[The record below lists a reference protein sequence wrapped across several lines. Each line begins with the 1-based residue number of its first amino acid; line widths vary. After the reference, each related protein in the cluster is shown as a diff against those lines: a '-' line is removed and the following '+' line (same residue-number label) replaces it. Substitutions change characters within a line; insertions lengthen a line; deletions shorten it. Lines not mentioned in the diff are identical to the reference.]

1 MNAGHIIGRGILGA
15 IVLGC
20 ICISAVFAFEFG
32 WSKGETSVHRWAF
45 GLAGGGL
52 DLLKAALPILAA
64 GSASRLKSR
73 LSWAAFSLLTV
84 MSLWCAWG
92 TTAGQLAERMGNK
105 AVETSKQTGAQGR
118 LESAKAERASMKF
131 DYADDATVRAAE
143 DAVETARAAA
153 AQECDR
159 VGTNCRKR
167 RAEENDARARLTKVM
182 SDRTATKRHAD
193 LSAKIDAAESAL
205 DAVDTKKLA
214 MDADPQ
220 AASIA
225 KATGWSEA
233 AIAAF
238 SHLLFAIGIEVGSGL
253 GLWLVFGHGDE
264 KRRGPDVVAVV
275 AQAEPVKAPADTPLL
290 QDSIME
296 IRAKFFRECVKVEKG
311 PEISGKRM
319 HRAYVGF
326 CERLGEAPM
335 SQTAF
340 GMDSPLDALK
350 HKTNRG
356 IVYRNCAF
364 VAGMVDE
371 VVEAPVAR
379 PEIVHEPVKL
389 RLVAYNAAPA

>member
-1 MNAGHIIGRGILGA
+1 MNAGHIIGRGILGT

-64 GSASRLKSR
+64 SAATRLRSR

-105 AVETSKQTGAQGR
+105 AVENSKQAGAHGR
-118 LESAKAERASMKF
+118 LESAKAERAGMKF

-143 DAVETARAAA
+143 DAVETAKTAA

-167 RAEENDARARLTKVM
+167 RAEENDARARLTKVT
-182 SDRTATKRHAD
+182 SDRTATKRHAE
-193 LSAKIDAAESAL
+193 LSAKIEAAENAL

-253 GLWLVFGHGDE
+253 GLWLVFGHGQE
-264 KRRGPDVVAVV
+264 KRREPEIIEVTT
-275 AQAEPVKAPADTPLL
+275 QAEPVKAPSDTPMLP
-290 QDSIME
+290 DSALE
-296 IRAKFFRECVKVEKG
+296 IRAKFFKDCVNVEKG

-319 HRAYVGF
+319 YKAYVAFAEG
-326 CERLGEAPM
+326 LGEHPM

-350 HKTNRG
+350 RKTNRG

-364 VAGMVDE
+364 VPGM
-371 VVEAPVAR
+371 VVEAAERKAEVR
-379 PEIVHEPVKL
+379 PEVVRPTL
-389 RLVAYNAAPA
+389 RLVADNALPA